1 MNISILA
8 AGATLY
14 SKLPFDPLKDIV
26 GVAHMASNPLALV
39 VAPALGVKSAAEL
52 IALAKQK
59 PGRLL
64 FGSAGIGSGAHMGGK
79 LAKIVKDANI
89 KVD

>member
-1 MNISILA
+1 M
-8 AGATLY
+8 
-14 SKLPFDPLKDIV
+14 
-26 GVAHMASNPLALV
+26 AHVASNPLLLV

-59 PGRLL
+59 PGQLL
-64 FGSAGIGSGAHMGGK
+64 FGSAETFHKLVAEDIGK
-79 LAKIVKDANI
+79 LAKIVKNAGI